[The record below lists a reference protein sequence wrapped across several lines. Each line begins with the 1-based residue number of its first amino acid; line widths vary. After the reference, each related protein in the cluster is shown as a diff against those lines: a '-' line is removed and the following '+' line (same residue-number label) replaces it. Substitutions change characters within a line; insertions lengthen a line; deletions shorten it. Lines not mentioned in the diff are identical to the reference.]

1 MRYDTQVK
9 FWDDSQKRYNPRTHT
24 YDSAKVVDVCMCNV
38 TDLGVEKQVQ
48 LLGDV
53 KQSGKTVR
61 MAMPPASH
69 WTYLTVGSSPT
80 IYRLVS
86 AETVSKGYS
95 IVVGEDANGTKD

>member
-9 FWDDSQKRYNPRTHT
+9 FWDDSNKRYNPRTHT
-24 YDSAKVVDVCMCNV
+24 YSSAQAVEVRMCNV
-38 TDLGVEKQVQ
+38 TDLGVEKQTR

-53 KQSGKTVR
+53 KQSGKTIR
-61 MAMPPASH
+61 MPTPPAKA

-95 IVVGEDANGTKD
+95 IVVGEDANGSQD